1 MSAEPQA
8 PDTPSAEG
16 AGANAGEGRAQ
27 PGVRVLALRYGWLII
42 VAATAFIVVFG
53 VAIDLVM
60 SAALPAKTWQNWSN
74 VGQAFEAVA
83 AVFAAFGFAAL
94 VITFLMQYKELQLQ
108 RQELALQRH
117 AMSQTQAE
125 LHRSAEADLRR
136 LHVELLRM
144 AINDEG
150 LAEVW
155 PDPDLHPH
163 EVRRQF
169 WYANLVYQ
177 HQRLAVELGEFS
189 EEAIALILRRLFRNP
204 IMRAYWKVAS
214 EARAADFI
222 PGTKEW
228 RFAQM
233 TDAICRE
240 YDDNDDP
247 PDRGLRLVE

>member
-8 PDTPSAEG
+8 PDAMSEGDGSAT
-16 AGANAGEGRAQ
+16 AGENRSQSGGRAF
-27 PGVRVLALRYGWLII
+27 ALRYGWLVIL
-42 VAATAFIVVFG
+42 AATTFILVFG
-53 VAIDLVM
+53 VAIDLIM
-60 SAALPAKTWQNWSN
+60 SATLPAKTWQNWSN
-74 VGQAFEAVA
+74 IGQAFEAVA

-108 RQELALQRH
+108 RQELALQRR

-150 LAEVW
+150 LAAVW
-155 PDPDLHPH
+155 PDPDAHPH

-177 HQRLAVELGEFS
+177 HQRLAVELSDIS
-189 EEAIALILRRLFRNP
+189 EDSVALILRRLFRNP
-204 IMRAYWKVAS
+204 IMRAYWKVAA
-214 EARAADFI
+214 EARSADFV

-240 YDDNDDP
+240 YDGNDDP

>member
-1 MSAEPQA
+1 MSAEPQ
-8 PDTPSAEG
+8 PPGTPGTGDDTAI
-16 AGANAGEGRAQ
+16 AGERRAHGR
-27 PGVRVLALRYGWLII
+27 VFALRYGWLII
-42 VAATAFIVVFG
+42 LAATMFILVFG
-53 VAIDLVM
+53 VAIDIIM
-60 SAALPAKTWQNWSN
+60 AAALPSTTWQNWSY

-83 AVFAAFGFAAL
+83 SVFAAFGFAAL
-94 VITFLMQYKELQLQ
+94 VITFLMQFKELQLQ

-155 PDPDLHPH
+155 PDPDAHPH

-177 HQRLAVELGEFS
+177 HQRLAVELSDLS
-189 EEAIALILRRLFRNP
+189 EDSIALILRRLFRNP
-204 IMRAYWKVAS
+204 IMRAYWKVAA
-214 EARAADFI
+214 EARSADFM

-240 YDDNDDP
+240 YDGDDEP